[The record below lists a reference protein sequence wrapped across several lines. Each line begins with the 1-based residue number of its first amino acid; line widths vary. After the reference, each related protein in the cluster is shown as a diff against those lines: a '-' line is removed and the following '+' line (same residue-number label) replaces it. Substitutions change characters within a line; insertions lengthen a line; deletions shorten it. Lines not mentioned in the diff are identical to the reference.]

1 MRGPMQFDTLVDGG
15 SHNYILAQTTI
26 QLQTTGNIREDA
38 SDNDG
43 NITLRGEDNSSVT
56 ITTNNPS
63 NFTLSAS
70 THDLITFDDKDKW
83 ELTTN
88 SGTFELE
95 DPNNQLNIIS
105 NTGSFIKF
113 SAVTPDP
120 EGWTIRLNGTTELII
135 ASTGP
140 SGAFAADI
148 NVAIEV
154 PESCPDTDGD
164 SIPDSLD
171 TDADGDGCSDA
182 VEAGFTDADENG
194 QVDGTGIDAD
204 GLVTGGDGYT
214 VPADTDSSG
223 TADHLE
229 VSVVNCGVSNP
240 NCPVSTGGIMLLPQ
254 EVGATISP
262 LNLEEKFLDADGDE
276 LTYDISNSNPT
287 IATLTITDDTLVVYD
302 FLTPGTT
309 EVTITASDGFCS
321 ESVSFTIDVYL
332 DTDVDA
338 INDDVDLDDDNDG
351 ILDVDEGCYYGALEF
366 DGNQVLWNQAE
377 YSNCPGRPYH

>member
-1 MRGPMQFDTLVDGG
+1 M
-15 SHNYILAQTTI
+15 AQ
-26 QLQTTGNIREDA
+26 E
-38 SDNDG
+38 
-43 NITLRGEDNSSVT
+43 
-56 ITTNNPS
+56 
-63 NFTLSAS
+63 F
-70 THDLITFDDKDKW
+70 
-83 ELTTN
+83 
-88 SGTFELE
+88 
-95 DPNNQLNIIS
+95 
-105 NTGSFIKF
+105 
-113 SAVTPDP
+113 
-120 EGWTIRLNGTTELII
+120 
-135 ASTGP
+135 
-140 SGAFAADI
+140 
-148 NVAIEV
+148 
-154 PESCPDTDGD
+154 
-164 SIPDSLD
+164 
-171 TDADGDGCSDA
+171 
-182 VEAGFTDADENG
+182 
-194 QVDGTGIDAD
+194 DAD

-214 VPADTDSSG
+214 VPADTDTSG
-223 TADHLE
+223 IADHLE

-262 LNLEEKFLDADGDE
+262 LNLEEKFLEDGDE

-366 DGNQVLWNQAE
+366 DGNQVLLE
-377 YSNCPGRPYH
+377 PGVFQLPRQTIPLATWKQGWGLVSHNKPLQKLVGHLNAAAANPFAMSTSFRFDGFIDTVSTATGIPVTTISDKQLLGKVSSGSVQSVFLTLEKNSGGNADLIFNWGTRFDENRFLIKERCTHWRMAWCLCGLQWRSF